1 MREYLNEQMSFFKVY
16 LLYSENYYE
25 KKRKIKKIFL
35 MVSFNLEEKKPLKIN
50 NLKILSFFCL
60 SFLLFLD
67 DIDFNKNYF
76 FLKKSDFLRL
86 YLVYSVFF
94 FIVCPLHCIVVV
106 DVVVNIHE
114 IIATQTHT
122 QKKMIDRKLCA
133 FFENFYFSFRVMTD
147 I

>member
-94 FIVCPLHCIVVV
+94 LLFVLFIVSLLLTLSSIY
-106 DVVVNIHE
+106 
-114 IIATQTHT
+114 T
-122 QKKMIDRKLCA
+122 K
-133 FFENFYFSFRVMTD
+133 
-147 I
+147 